1 MKRQQCVY
9 IFLRNDLNVEEWM
22 RSYLKR
28 VVAIVSFISG
38 MSREIIRLIFQEY
51 KRGNLMETIR
61 LTRKN
66 GHLTIAHDVSHA
78 GLLQEKA
85 NLHGDRPFLKY
96 YNQTFTYKQMDL
108 NANRVANYLLSIG
121 AGPGQK
127 LAIMMKNSPR
137 WLDAFFGAQRIGM
150 CAVPVNIALKGD
162 QLLHIFNHSEARFV
176 CIDHDLIPSFEKIK
190 NRLISVPQVLVNL
203 TGCSPDFQLPAGYLS
218 LDRAYGTGISEQT
231 PAIIPREG
239 DPCLLMYTSGTTGL
253 PKGVPTYYGKTNI
266 RMLGVLNRT
275 MLRSDDVYFTCLPL
289 FHANSLI
296 LTVTSAMN
304 ADAQVALSEKFSA
317 SRFWDEI
324 RATNA
329 TVFNTIGGII
339 PILMK
344 QPEKTTDRQHRVRCV
359 LSAACPANMWEP
371 FEKRFGVKI
380 IEGYGAVDTGG
391 FLVLNFGQAPVG
403 SMGKPIGSKYRIVDD
418 NMQDMPPG
426 SPGELIFYAGKKNK
440 RPIEYYKDEKATSSK
455 VTDGWLHT
463 GDLVY
468 ADKKGYLYFV
478 GRKTESLRRRGEN
491 ISAYEVEHAIL
502 QYPGILE
509 CAVYAVPS
517 ELGEDDV
524 MAAVVPIEGKTL
536 DVKEVYAFLQEHLAR
551 FAIPRYFRVMQELP
565 KTETQR
571 VIKGILSKEGV
582 TPDTIDME
590 KMQNTGV

>member
-1 MKRQQCVY
+1 MKR
-9 IFLRNDLNVEEWM
+9 LM
-22 RSYLKR
+22 
-28 VVAIVSFISG
+28 AIISFISG
-38 MSREIIRLIFQEY
+38 MFREIIRLIFQEY
-51 KRGNLMETIR
+51 RRGNLMETIR

-66 GHLTIAHDVSHA
+66 GRLTIAHEVSHA

-121 AGPGQK
+121 AGQGQK
-127 LAIMMKNSPR
+127 LAVMMKNSPR

-150 CAVPVNIALKGD
+150 CSVPVNIALKGD
-162 QLLHIFNHSEARFV
+162 QLAHIFNHSEARFV
-176 CIDHDLIPSFEKIK
+176 CIDYDLIPSFEKIK
-190 NRLISVPQVLVNL
+190 TKLASVPQVLVNL
-203 TGCSPDFQLPAGYLS
+203 TGCSPDSQLPAGYLS
-218 LDRAYGTGISEQT
+218 LDKAYGTGVSGQA
-231 PAIIPREG
+231 PAVIPREG

-266 RMLGVLNRT
+266 RIMGALNRT
-275 MLRSDDVYFTCLPL
+275 TLRSDDIYFTCLPL

-296 LTVTSAMN
+296 LTVTGAMN

-324 RATNA
+324 RAANA

-344 QPEKTTDRQHRVRCV
+344 QPEKPTDRQHKVRYT
-359 LSAACPANMWEP
+359 LSAACPTDMWEA

-380 IEGYGAVDTGG
+380 IEGYGAVDTGS

-418 NMQDMPPG
+418 DMKDVVPG
-426 SPGELIFYAGKKNK
+426 TQGELIFYAGTKNK
-440 RPIEYYKDEKATSSK
+440 KPMEYYKDEKATSSK
-455 VTDGWLHT
+455 FTDGWLHT
-463 GDLVY
+463 SDFVY

-502 QYPGILE
+502 QYPNILE

-524 MAAVVPIEGKTL
+524 MAAVVPIEGKIL
-536 DVKEVYAFLQEHLAR
+536 DVKEVYTFLQEHLAR

-571 VIKGILSKEGV
+571 VIKGVLSKEGV

-590 KMQNTGV
+590 KMQNIGV